1 LDIDSKSSSVY
12 LSELSLKSFLAV
24 SAFAG
29 AGGAEEIPP
38 FFAAYF
44 LMYSSMASVEKIS
57 ASPAGFEV
65 DILSEASIAALPG
78 Q

>member
-1 LDIDSKSSSVY
+1 MY

-24 SAFAG
+24 SVLAG
-29 AGGAEEIPP
+29 AGGAEEVPPP
-38 FFAAYF
+38 FLAAYF

-65 DILSEASIAALPG
+65 ETLSEASMAALPG